1 MAVRGFTLI
10 FLIVV
15 NFSPGNAGKCVC
27 IEPIMSGSNRA
38 SLIVTV
44 GAVPSLLGKGVYLE
58 KTIVHALCCL
68 LKYSSFCIEPFECLE
83 FFCCCF

>member
-27 IEPIMSGSNRA
+27 IEPIMSGLNCTSF
-38 SLIVTV
+38 IVTV
-44 GAVPSLLGKGVYLE
+44 GDVRSLLEKGVYLE
-58 KTIVHALCCL
+58 TIVHALCCL
-68 LKYSSFCIEPFECLE
+68 LKYASFCI
-83 FFCCCF
+83 